1 MFPSGQD
8 PYDPNAGQNGVPSPR
23 GMPDFNAPHYEALR
37 PDAPMPKRVST
48 VRTLMYIG
56 GVCGILMS
64 LLFVMGLSASPEEMQ
79 AALDEQTAMAAEQ
92 GVAMAFDLDMMRS
105 FMAFGVVVTGLYG
118 ALSFFIASRLRNRT
132 VGVFWATMLFQG
144 VAGGILLWG
153 LLGGE
158 ILMIVPL
165 GFAVTMLGFMW
176 AKESR
181 AYYGLL

>member
-8 PYDPNAGQNGVPSPR
+8 PYDPDAGQNGVPSPR

-56 GVCGILMS
+56 GVCGILLS
-64 LLFVMGLSASPEEMQ
+64 LLFVTGLFASTEEMQ
-79 AALDEQTAMAAEQ
+79 AALDEQAAAAAEH
-92 GVAMAFDLDMMRS
+92 GVAMAFDPDMMRS
-105 FMAFGVVVTGLYG
+105 FMAAAALVTGLYG
-118 ALSFFIASRLRNRT
+118 ALSFFIASRMRNRT
-132 VGVFWATMLFQG
+132 IGVFWATMAFQG
-144 VAGGILLWG
+144 AAAGILLWA
-153 LLGGE
+153 LSADL
-158 ILMIVPL
+158 LMIIPL
-165 GFAVTMLGFMW
+165 GFAVTMLVYMW

>member
-8 PYDPNAGQNGVPSPR
+8 PYDPNAGQGGVPSPR

-56 GVCGILMS
+56 GVSGILLS
-64 LLFVMGLSASPEEMQ
+64 LLFVMGLLASPEEMR
-79 AALDEQTAMAAEQ
+79 AALDEQTALAAEQ
-92 GVAMAFDLDMMRS
+92 GVALAYDADMMRS
-105 FMAFGVVVTGLYG
+105 IMASAALVTGLYG
-118 ALSFFIASRLRNRT
+118 ALSVLIATRLRNRT
-132 VGVFWATMLFQG
+132 VGVFWSTMLFQG
-144 VAGGILLWG
+144 AAGGILLWS
-153 LLGGE
+153 LLAGE
-158 ILMIVPL
+158 LLAIVPL

>member
-8 PYDPNAGQNGVPSPR
+8 PYDPNAGQGGVPSPR

-56 GVCGILMS
+56 GVSGILLA
-64 LLFVMGLSASPEEMQ
+64 LLFVMGLSAPTEAMNE
-79 AALDEQTAMAAEQ
+79 ALDEQTALAAEQ
-92 GVAMAFDLDMMRS
+92 GVDLVFDAELMRSYMAAMAL
-105 FMAFGVVVTGLYG
+105 VTGLYG
-118 ALSFFIASRLRNRT
+118 ALSVLIATRLRRRT
-132 VGVFWATMLFQG
+132 VGVFWSTMLFQG
-144 VAGGILLWG
+144 AAGGILLWS
-153 LLGGE
+153 LLAGE
-158 ILMIVPL
+158 LLAIVPL